1 MEWVLAMPGEDIL
14 ISAMEAQAVAGAAVA
29 VGRAKTAEFELEL
42 GERRSPRSQ
51 WPKISLVTAVH
62 NGAEYLEATI
72 RSIVAQGY
80 PNLEY
85 IVVDDGSTDG
95 SGAII
100 RKYERA
106 VSCWIRQE
114 NQGLYAALNA
124 GFARASGEIMGWLNS
139 SDLLQVNGLF
149 TVGSVFAGLRGV
161 EWITGRPTKISATG
175 MTIDVLPVPRWSRRR
190 FLAGANKHIQQESTF
205 WRRSLWE
212 KAGGYLDT
220 DYRAE
225 GDFAL
230 WVRFFRHARLHSV
243 NALIG
248 GYRLHEGA
256 LSASNM
262 ERYNRNC
269 DEIAGREVES
279 LRGSERAALRAFRWI
294 SDAVKPIPKVRGLW
308 QRAAMRNL
316 YWMRG
321 RDWPEVIEYG
331 EGGWELRR

>member
-1 MEWVLAMPGEDIL
+1 MPGKNIVV
-14 ISAMEAQAVAGAAVA
+14 SAAEAQSLAAVGA
-29 VGRAKTAEFELEL
+29 GHANIAQFELEL
-42 GERRSPRSQ
+42 GERESRRTQ
-51 WPKISLVTAVH
+51 WPKITVITAVH
-62 NGAEYLEATI
+62 NGAKYLEATI
-72 RSIVAQGY
+72 RSVVAQGY

-85 IVVDDGSTDG
+85 IVVDDGSTDRT
-95 SGAII
+95 AEII

-106 VSCWIRQE
+106 VSCWTRQE

-124 GFARASGEIMGWLNS
+124 GFARSTGEVMGWLNS
-139 SDLLQVNGLF
+139 SDV
-149 TVGSVFAGLRGV
+149 LR
-161 EWITGRPTKISATG
+161 
-175 MTIDVLPVPRWSRRR
+175 VPRWSRGR

-205 WRRSLWE
+205 WRRSLWD

-220 DYRAE
+220 DYGAE

-256 LSASNM
+256 LSSSNM

-321 RDWPEVIEYG
+321 RDWPEMIEYG
-331 EGGWELRR
+331 EGGWELRG

>member
-1 MEWVLAMPGEDIL
+1 M
-14 ISAMEAQAVAGAAVA
+14 AVERAAA
-29 VGRAKTAEFELEL
+29 TE
-42 GERRSPRSQ
+42 
-51 WPKISLVTAVH
+51 WPKITLVTAVY
-62 NGAEYLEATI
+62 NGEEYLEETI
-72 RSIVAQGY
+72 RSVLNQGY

-95 SGAII
+95 TAEII
-100 RKYERA
+100 RKYERQM
-106 VSCWIRQE
+106 SCCFRQT

-124 GFARASGEIMGWLNS
+124 GFARSTGEIMGWLNS

-149 TVGSVFAGLRGV
+149 TVGNVFAKLRQV
-161 EWITGRPTKISATG
+161 EWITGRQTKISATG
-175 MTIDVLPVPRWSRRR
+175 MTIDVLPVRRWSRER

-212 KAGGYLDT
+212 KAGGRLST
-220 DYRAE
+220 EYRAE
-225 GDFAL
+225 GDFEL

-269 DEIAGREVES
+269 DQIAAREVES
-279 LRGSERAALRAFRWI
+279 LRGGRRAALRAVRWI
-294 SDAVKPIPKVRGLW
+294 SQAVKPIPKVRGLW
-308 QRAAMRNL
+308 YRAAIRNL

-331 EGGWELRR
+331 DSGWELRR